1 MVIIGWQQYSGRAD
15 PAMNA
20 VAETR
25 TWQSRKHFSNLLLFF
40 NFVASVQTVALV
52 SCSQLTR
59 VGAGVVIWCF
69 NRSASIND
77 ELSFQRCSSARL
89 DCYEWLFEF
98 SDSPLMSS
106 DVLHQKRKLLLT
118 V

>member
-1 MVIIGWQQYSGRAD
+1 
-15 PAMNA
+15 MNA

-40 NFVASVQTVALV
+40 NFVAFVQTVALV